1 MRKTVFLVVLVA
13 LLSLTLVVV
22 AQDDDNSPSLCTDG
36 TWYCPDPDHPYREAW
51 NWACGVYWA
60 QYYAEMIDAV
70 PEWCTVPVEEP
81 EPTPEPTEEPPNGEQ
96 PEEPTGEESN
106 IPV

>member
-22 AQDDDNSPSLCTDG
+22 AQDNDDSPSLCTDG
-36 TWYCPDPDHPYREAW
+36 TWYCPDPEHPGREEW

-70 PEWCTVPVEEP
+70 PEWCNIEPAP
-81 EPTPEPTEEPPNGEQ
+81 EPPAPEQ
-96 PEEPTGEESN
+96 PEERTEEQ
-106 IPV
+106 VLD